1 MTRTSEAVAPT
12 ITPPV
17 ALSRDSSPTR
27 VASFEDTFREDFARL
42 FASLFRY
49 LDRLSGDPALAADIA
64 QETLLRLYGRG
75 SMPDDVRAWLAAVAH
90 NLLRNQRRQG
100 ERRRWLLAARPAA
113 LVLPDPAPQPD
124 AALEAGERRT
134 RVRAALDG
142 LTLRDRQLLLLRYEG
157 YSYRELAAA
166 LDLAEASV
174 GTLLARAKEAFRRA
188 LEDDSDAS
196 E

>member
-1 MTRTSEAVAPT
+1 MSEAAARSSADA
-12 ITPPV
+12 V
-17 ALSRDSSPTR
+17 ALSSDGWPTR
-27 VASFEDTFREDFARL
+27 VRPFEETFREDFAQL

-64 QETLLRLYGRG
+64 QETLLRLYQRG
-75 SMPDDVRAWLAAVAH
+75 SMPDNVRAWLATVAH
-90 NLLRNQRRQG
+90 NLLRNQQRQG
-100 ERRRWLLAARPAA
+100 RRRRWLLAARPAA
-113 LVLPDPAPQPD
+113 FVLADPAPSPD
-124 AALEAGERRT
+124 ATLEAAERRD
-134 RVRAALDG
+134 RVRAALDS

-166 LDLAEASV
+166 LDLAETSV

-188 LEDDSDAS
+188 LEDDRRAS

>member
-1 MTRTSEAVAPT
+1 MSEAAARSSADA
-12 ITPPV
+12 V
-17 ALSRDSSPTR
+17 ALSLNGSPTR
-27 VASFEDTFREDFARL
+27 VRPFEERFREDFAQL

-64 QETLLRLYGRG
+64 QETLLRLYQRG
-75 SMPDDVRAWLAAVAH
+75 SMPDNLRAWLAAVAH

-100 ERRRWLLAARPAA
+100 KRRQWLLAARPVA
-113 LVLPDPAPQPD
+113 LVLADPAPSPD
-124 AALEAGERRT
+124 AALEAVECRD
-134 RVRAALDG
+134 RVRAALDS

-166 LDLAEASV
+166 LHLAEASV

-188 LEDDSDAS
+188 LEDDRHAS